1 MSIEMLLK
9 PLICIIYTKLLKAIF
24 LQLEHENITIDKTL
38 QSLTNK
44 HKLCTLNDSNP

>member
-1 MSIEMLLK
+1 MLLK

-24 LQLEHENITIDKTL
+24 LQLEHENITIDI